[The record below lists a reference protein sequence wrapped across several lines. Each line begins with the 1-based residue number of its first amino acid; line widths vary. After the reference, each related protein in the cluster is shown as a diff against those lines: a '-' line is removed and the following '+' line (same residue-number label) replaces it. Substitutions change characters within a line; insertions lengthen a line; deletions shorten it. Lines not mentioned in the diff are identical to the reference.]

1 MTDTKTKTGKISKD
15 DFELLLDEL
24 ESLTAARSK
33 PGASTMNDA
42 LHRARTALL
51 RAAQIGVDDS
61 EGLVNELNYRR
72 ALVQALNEEIT
83 GAPGVA
89 LFPWVVGTQNG
100 VPKIDAFVNPKN
112 EITKGMKAAAPYGMV
127 VPMAS
132 EIEKGLTKVR
142 AKYAGLT
149 INVARAHTEDWSS
162 ERVIELAHDLRL
174 AGEEVY
180 NERPNK

>member
-1 MTDTKTKTGKISKD
+1 MTDTKTQTGKVSET

-24 ESLTAARSK
+24 ESVIVARSK

-51 RAAQIGVDDS
+51 RAAQIGVNDS
-61 EGLVNELNYRR
+61 EGLVSEVNYRR
-72 ALVQALNEEIT
+72 ALVQALSEEIT
-83 GAPGVA
+83 GSPGTA
-89 LFPWVVGTQNG
+89 LFPWVVGTDAG
-100 VPKIDAFVNPKN
+100 VQKVDAFVNPKY

-132 EIEKGLTKVR
+132 EIEKGLAKVR
-142 AKYAGLT
+142 AKYTGLT
-149 INVARAHTEDWSS
+149 INVARAHTEGWKS
-162 ERVIELAHDLRL
+162 EQVIELAHDLRL

-180 NERPNK
+180 RARVR

>member
-1 MTDTKTKTGKISKD
+1 MTDTKTKTDKVSET

-24 ESLTAARSK
+24 ESVIVARSR

-61 EGLVNELNYRR
+61 AGLVNEVNYRR
-72 ALVQALNEEIT
+72 ALVQALSEEIA
-83 GAPGVA
+83 GPAGVA
-89 LFPWVVGTQNG
+89 LFPWMVATDVGVQKVEG
-100 VPKIDAFVNPKN
+100 FVNPKY

-132 EIEKGLTKVR
+132 EIEKGLAKVR
-142 AKYAGLT
+142 AKYTDLT
-149 INVARAHTEDWSS
+149 INVARAHTESWKS

-180 NERPNK
+180 RARVR